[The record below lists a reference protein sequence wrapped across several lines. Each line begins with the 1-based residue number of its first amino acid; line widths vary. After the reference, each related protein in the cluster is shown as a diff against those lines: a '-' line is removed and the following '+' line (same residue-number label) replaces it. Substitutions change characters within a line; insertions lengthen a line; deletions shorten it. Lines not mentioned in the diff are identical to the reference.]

1 MKISVFSA
9 LYPPEVIGGAEISA
23 ANLNFQLSQLGHT
36 ISVLATKQG
45 PNDDYPSDRVHPNI
59 EVERVLMPRPY
70 AALNYAPEPT
80 WKKAIWH
87 GLDHAAAFN
96 VRLWR
101 DFLNRTRPDAAIVQ
115 VTQGL
120 GYNGLSALAASGI
133 PTVYVIHD
141 LGLACYR
148 TSMFK
153 NGHNC
158 ETLCTVCKVSNAYK
172 RKTISRFKNLGF
184 VAPSGAILNKLA
196 PFVPIRDH
204 PSTVILN
211 PNTYPAPRS
220 TWTPHQNLRLLYVGQ
235 ITENKGVEFLVKVFR
250 DLKSR
255 QNGISLTI
263 VGDGP
268 ELERLR
274 HLYATIPGL
283 QFTGKVSIEDVAEHM
298 AQSDLLCV
306 PSLWFD
312 NSPGVIIQ
320 ALGQG
325 LPVLGSRYGGIVELI
340 DDQKAGLLLA
350 PGDAEAWTATI
361 ANICADMRRVR
372 EWREYAMSNTS
383 RFQPKNLAA
392 QYETFIQSI
401 IETSKVA

>member
-9 LYPPEVIGGAEISA
+9 LYPPEIIGGAEISA
-23 ANLNFQLSQLGHT
+23 ANLNLQLSRLGHE

-45 PNDDYPSDRVHPNI
+45 AQETYPTDDSLPGIS
-59 EVERVLMPRPY
+59 VERVVMPRPY
-70 AALNYAPEPT
+70 AALNYAKEPI

-87 GLDHAAAFN
+87 GLDHTANYN
-96 VRLWR
+96 VRLWES
-101 DFLNRTRPDAAIVQ
+101 FIQRTQPDAVIVQ

-120 GYNGLSALAASGI
+120 GYNGLSALANSGI

-158 ETLCTVCKVSNAYK
+158 QTLCTVCKVSNAYK
-172 RKTISRFKNLGF
+172 RDTISKFKHLGF
-184 VAPSGAILNKLA
+184 VAPSAAIIEKLS
-196 PFVPIRDH
+196 PFVPIDDF

-211 PNTYPAPRS
+211 PNSYPVPS
-220 TWTPHQNLRLLYVGQ
+220 TTWSPQEELRLLYVGQ
-235 ITENKGVEFLVKVFR
+235 VTENKGVEFLVNVYQE
-250 DLKSR
+250 LKSVH
-255 QNGISLTI
+255 QNVSLTV

-268 ELERLR
+268 ELDRLR
-274 HLYATIPGL
+274 QQYANVPKLT
-283 QFTGKVSIEDVAEHM
+283 FTGKVSLPEVAEHM

-340 DDQKAGLLLA
+340 DHEQSGLLLT
-350 PGDAEAWTATI
+350 PGDADGWRTAIEEILAVPSRLTS
-361 ANICADMRRVR
+361 
-372 EWREYAMSNTS
+372 WRDYATSNS
-383 RFQPKNLAA
+383 ARFQPMNLAL
-392 QYETFIQSI
+392 QYESFIKKI
-401 IETSKVA
+401 IDQSKVA